1 MIMGFISLGVFL
13 TLQFGG
19 VGSTIGFY
27 TFEFAHIVVFFTTII
42 FVVQACLMMVLSSQ
56 LKKRYEKSTNISAD
70 HLLTFYSLHRKSKL
84 FHARYNVEPARCP

>member
-27 TFEFAHIVVFFTTII
+27 TFEFAHIVVFFTTLI
-42 FVVQACLMMVLSSQ
+42 FVMQACLMMVLSSQ
-56 LKKRYEKSTNISAD
+56 LKRRYEKSTNISAD

-84 FHARYNVEPARCP
+84 FHAR